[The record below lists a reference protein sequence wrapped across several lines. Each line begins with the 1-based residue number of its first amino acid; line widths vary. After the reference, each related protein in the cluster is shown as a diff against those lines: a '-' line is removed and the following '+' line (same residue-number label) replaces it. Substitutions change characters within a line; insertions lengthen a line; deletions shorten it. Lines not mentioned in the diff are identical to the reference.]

1 VIDGGACNEE
11 VGDRMGGNGVGTT
24 SYSAGQA
31 QVHAFMSCISI
42 PETSP
47 PPTRDQEEQLIMHVC
62 LKGAGCGEGW
72 IELATTRLNGAEAD
86 ESVEGMQE
94 ERVMPQDA

>member
-1 VIDGGACNEE
+1 MTEWE
-11 VGDRMGGNGVGTT
+11 GTGWAPHHIQQAKHRFMH
-24 SYSAGQA
+24 SCHASASQKL
-31 QVHAFMSCISI
+31 
-42 PETSP
+42 PL

-94 ERVMPQDA
+94 ERARPQDA